1 MAPKAHPTTIRLT
14 EEDQTFLASLKIAGA
29 TTISDKIRAL
39 LEDKRLQQQAG
50 HDYRSSLILADSLMN
65 PILDAV
71 KIAEKRHMVHS
82 QLVRRLIEWTPEWLA
97 NLMADGTEHNG
108 KELNKAELEHLEQAL
123 IEQISR
129 LVDTA
134 LQSYLARDT
143 ALYNADN
150 FSEHRLAPLRRLCR
164 IVDEESQNNTEGDIS

>member
-1 MAPKAHPTTIRLT
+1 MASKAHPTTIRLT

-39 LEDKRLQQQAG
+39 VEDKRLQQQAG
-50 HDYRSSLILADSLMN
+50 HDYRSALILANSLID
-65 PILDAV
+65 PIQDAV
-71 KIAEKRHMVHS
+71 KLAENRHAVHS
-82 QLVRRLIEWTPEWLA
+82 QLVRRVIEWTPELLA
-97 NLMADGTEHNG
+97 TLMADATDNNH
-108 KELNKAELEHLEQAL
+108 KEINKATLQHLEQAL

-150 FSEHRLAPLRRLCR
+150 FSEHKLIPLRRLCR
-164 IVDEESQNNTEGDIS
+164 LVDDDNHNNT